1 MAKSISR
8 QTCFIARLA
17 ASIFFPQLRIL
28 QCDVDHLHTPA
39 VLRKISIAV
48 ARDPSYAAASR
59 NLEDLAELK
68 VSAKQCQRIAIRI
81 GTERLDEQ
89 QERIEAYTQAR
100 IPVQQHG
107 QSADAP
113 ANSWNNRVAVV
124 QCDGGRV
131 QVRDDCWG
139 KEKPADKKHRWW
151 RETQAGV
158 LQTYQSQV
166 GSIDPTAEVPECLK
180 DSLWI
185 VPKLNEI
192 HRQHVAKSMTEAA
205 AENSKSLPRDA
216 VVEAAT
222 DTKLDATLLSKS
234 SRTARWSGGDPLVKT
249 IVATRRGYDHLGL
262 ALAGEAFHR
271 GFNLA
276 KSKAFMGDGLK
287 VNWSLWSTH
296 FSHYTPITDLMH
308 ALSYV
313 YAAAIASCGRIEDG
327 WSLYLVWLGWVWSG
341 EVQRVIEAIKEVA
354 AREGETPEAVRR
366 AITYLS
372 NNAARMK
379 YAEYR
384 TSGLPITTSP
394 VESAQKQINKRIKG
408 TEKFW
413 RDESL
418 EPLLQLKA
426 DDLSETHDRDAFWRR
441 RGAKNDGF
449 RHRRCKIKLKDS

>member
-1 MAKSISR
+1 MR
-8 QTCFIARLA
+8 T
-17 ASIFFPQLRIL
+17 L

-48 ARDPSYAAASR
+48 ARDSSYAAASG

-81 GTERLDEQ
+81 GSERLDEQ
-89 QERIEAYTQAR
+89 QERIDAYTSAR
-100 IPVQQHG
+100 IPDQQHG
-107 QSADAP
+107 QSDDAP
-113 ANSWNNRVAVV
+113 ANSWEGRVAVI

-139 KEKPADKKHRWW
+139 NDKPEGKKHRWW

-158 LQTYQSQV
+158 LQTYQAKPA
-166 GSIDPTAEVPECLK
+166 GEDPTPVVPQCLK
-180 DSLWI
+180 DPLWV

-192 HRQHVAKSMTEAA
+192 HRMQVPTDIAEQETDGSDKDDVQSPAERSSDEAEMPCERTVPPDLAK
-205 AENSKSLPRDA
+205 
-216 VVEAAT
+216 
-222 DTKLDATLLSKS
+222 KS
-234 SRTARWSGGDPLVKT
+234 SRAPRWSGGDPLVKT

-262 ALAGEAFHR
+262 ALASEAFAR
-271 GFNLA
+271 GFNKA

-287 VNWSLWSTH
+287 VNWSLWSRH

-313 YAAAIASCGRIEDG
+313 YAAAIASRGRLEEG
-327 WSLYLVWLGWVWSG
+327 WSLYLTWLDWVWAG
-341 EVQRVIEAIKEVA
+341 DVRRVIEALQQIASDQEEV
-354 AREGETPEAVRR
+354 PEAIRR

-372 NNAARMK
+372 NNAERMK
-379 YAEYR
+379 YAHYR
-384 TSGLPITTSP
+384 RSGLPITTSP
-394 VESAQKQINKRIKG
+394 VESTQKQINKRIKG

-413 RDESL
+413 RDASL

-426 DDLSETHDRDAFWRR
+426 DDLSETHDREAFWKR
-441 RGAKNDGF
+441 RGARNDGF
-449 RHRRCKIKLKDS
+449 RHRRLKTKLNES